1 MLRESFEDEE
11 DRPQACVRVACE
23 HEISRYAAWFRLAKP
38 QRDQVIGAIVFQD
51 FKARSLDCCERN
63 GRKCRHES
71 RAMCVCVS
79 SRPFCSSV
87 TNNCRVS
94 CTRPRPGPCVCVC
107 ALL

>member
-63 GRKCRHES
+63 GRKCRYES
-71 RAMCVCVS
+71 RAMCVCVFTTVLQQ
-79 SRPFCSSV
+79 RYKQLQGVLHAPQ
-87 TNNCRVS
+87 
-94 CTRPRPGPCVCVC
+94 TRALCVC